1 MDRVITISRQ
11 HGSGGRQIGRLLSE
25 KLNIPF
31 YDKEIIA
38 HAAEQSGIHGSHFD
52 LVDQSD
58 MSGPAYL
65 ISPGV
70 AFELPLRD
78 KVYLAQRSAIL
89 EIASK
94 GPCVIVGRGAG
105 EVLNG
110 KVPLLRVFVYA
121 DRRTRI
127 QRAVEQYHEPA
138 ETIEKRIDQID
149 KRRMAYY
156 SFYEQKTGLFMNH
169 FDLCIDS
176 GKLGIEQAGKCR
188 LDCVNRNCQVK

>member
-11 HGSGGRQIGRLLSE
+11 HGSGGRQIGRLSSE

-52 LVDQSD
+52 LADQSD

-65 ISPGV
+65 TSPEV

-110 KVPLLRVFVYA
+110 KVPLCVSLFTQTAEQGYNGLWSNTMNQ
-121 DRRTRI
+121 RRQLKNALIR
-127 QRAVEQYHEPA
+127 
-138 ETIEKRIDQID
+138 
-149 KRRMAYY
+149 
-156 SFYEQKTGLFMNH
+156 
-169 FDLCIDS
+169 
-176 GKLGIEQAGKCR
+176 
-188 LDCVNRNCQVK
+188 